1 MVRVKQKIFSLWEFK
16 RGEIHLGENM
26 RLIFVHGAGNTSL
39 EYHYQTQYF
48 TGSEAINLPGHP
60 EGKPCTSVDEYAQW
74 LHRYVNRVDH
84 SPSVIAGHSLGG
96 AIALMYALS
105 YPEDV
110 KALILVS
117 TGARLRVRP
126 DLLKKLED
134 VIDAPAEWLKKVVE
148 PPYSR
153 VAPDVKEKIVNGMA
167 KVGAAVQLN
176 DFQCCDKFDVMDKVS
191 QIVVPTLV
199 ISGTEDD
206 MTPLKYSQYLVNEIA
221 GARLVI
227 IEGATHHCLLE
238 KPVEANRA
246 IEAFL
251 NNS

>member
-1 MVRVKQKIFSLWEFK
+1 MK
-16 RGEIHLGENM
+16 
-26 RLIFVHGAGNTSL
+26 LIFIHGAGNTGL
-39 EYHYQTQYF
+39 EYYYQTQYF
-48 TGSEAINLPGHP
+48 KDSEAPNLPGHP
-60 EGKPCTSVDEYAQW
+60 QGKPCTSIDEYAQW
-74 LHRYVNRVDH
+74 LHEYVMRGSD
-84 SPSVIAGHSLGG
+84 SKPVIAGHSLGG
-96 AIALMYALS
+96 AIALMYALN

-134 VIDAPAEWLKKVVE
+134 SIDAPAQWLKKVAE

-153 VAPDVKEKIVNGMA
+153 VAPDVAEKIVNGMA
-167 KVGAAVQLN
+167 KVGPAVQLN
-176 DFQCCDKFDVMDKVS
+176 DFRCCDKFDVMEKIG
-191 QIVVPTLV
+191 QIAVPTLV

-206 MTPLKYSQYLVNEIA
+206 MTPFKYSHYLADKIA

-238 KPVEANRA
+238 KPAEANQA
-246 IEAFL
+246 IVTFL
-251 NNS
+251 NNLNTGV